1 MKMTMHIDERLL
13 DRVMKHNGL
22 ESKTDTIAY
31 ALSELDRR
39 ARLKAF
45 AGTGL
50 GLSKSELA
58 TSVAGDYDLM
68 ALRVAE
74 RSPPYGSKAV
84 RKSAHG
90 KRRAR
95 G

>member
-1 MKMTMHIDERLL
+1 ML
-13 DRVMKHNGL
+13 DRVMKNHGL
-22 ESKTDTIAY
+22 ESKTDTVAY
-31 ALSELDRR
+31 ALSELERR

-74 RSPPYGSKAV
+74 ESLPYRSKSV
-84 RKSAHG
+84 RKSARG

-95 G
+95 

>member
-13 DRVMKHNGL
+13 ERVMKQHGL

-31 ALSELDRR
+31 ALRELDRR

-50 GLSKSELA
+50 GLNKSELA
-58 TSVAGDYDLM
+58 TSVAADYDLM

-74 RSPPYGSKAV
+74 ESPPYRTKPV
-84 RKSAHG
+84 RKFAHG

-95 G
+95 